1 MPDEP
6 VNEAAAI
13 FVTAT
18 RKFPMTAAQ
27 TVVLVADR
35 ATVFPGAFVPPN
47 YRGLFSVI
55 CRIARR

>member
-6 VNEAAAI
+6 VNKAAAI

-35 ATVFPGAFVPPN
+35 ATVFPGAFMPP
-47 YRGLFSVI
+47 S
-55 CRIARR
+55 